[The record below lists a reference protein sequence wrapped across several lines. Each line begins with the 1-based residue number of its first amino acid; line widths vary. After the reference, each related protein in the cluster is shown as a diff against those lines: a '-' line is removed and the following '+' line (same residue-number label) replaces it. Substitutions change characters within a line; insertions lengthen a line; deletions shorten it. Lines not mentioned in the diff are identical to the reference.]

1 MRHEAILLAPLGA
14 ALLVALGCRVLPR
27 ALAHGLP
34 IAAVGIS
41 ALLSSWA
48 LAEQLDG
55 QPVAVK
61 LFDWLSIGGLRLS
74 FGLLI
79 DRLSALM
86 MCVVTWVS
94 LAVHVYTV
102 RYMRGDPGYARF
114 FALISFFTSAMLLL
128 VMADNFMQLFVGWE
142 AVGLASYLLIG
153 FWYKRPSANFA
164 SLKAFLVNRVGD
176 LGLLLGIGLIAG
188 AAGTLDYA
196 GVFAGAGPLAA
207 REITVWP
214 GISWPAL
221 DLGCVLLFVGAMG
234 KSAQM
239 PLHIWLPDS
248 MEGPTPISA
257 LIHAATMVTAGV
269 FMVARMSPLFEH
281 SQLALSMVLAVG
293 ATTALATGLV
303 AIAQQDIKRIVAWS
317 TLSQLGYMMA
327 GIGVSAYS
335 VAIYHLF
342 THAFFKALLFLA
354 AGAVIVALHHQQ
366 DIRQMGG
373 LRRRMPITYATA
385 LIGGLALAGV
395 PGTAGFFSKDALI
408 TAVSRAGG
416 PLGAYAGWCLL
427 LGVAVT
433 AFYTARLLLVVFHGG
448 KRADGPASTTAQ
460 RGRASLSDPSAG
472 SARHASL
479 EPVGPWML
487 APLVFLAVPSLLI
500 GWFTFSPVVLGNYF
514 GGSIVN
520 LPSGGPGAA
529 NLSEGTLEFFVHGLY
544 SPVFLL
550 ALLGGAT
557 AWIFCQWRPRWS
569 ERAGFLLRWP
579 ARTLRLGYGFDM
591 LVERVVIPGTRGAAR
606 GASDQADAR
615 FIDGLLVNG
624 LARTVRWGSGAM
636 RRLQTGLLY
645 HYAFVMV
652 TAICLLITWVV
663 LVRRHA

>member
-14 ALLVALGCRVLPR
+14 ALLVALGSRALPR
-27 ALAHGLP
+27 AWAHGLP
-34 IAAVGIS
+34 IAAVGLS
-41 ALLSSWA
+41 AVLSVWV

-55 QPVAVK
+55 APVTVK
-61 LFDWLSIGGLRLS
+61 LFDWLSIGGLHLS

-114 FALISFFTSAMLLL
+114 FALIAFFTFAMLLL
-128 VMADNFMQLFVGWE
+128 VMADNFMQLFMGWE

-153 FWYKRPSANFA
+153 FWFKRPSANFA
-164 SLKAFLVNRVGD
+164 SLKAFLVNRIGD

-188 AAGTLDYA
+188 AAGSLDYA
-196 GVFAGAGPLAA
+196 QVFAGADTLAA

-214 GISWPAL
+214 GVSWPAL
-221 DLGCVLLFVGAMG
+221 NLGCVLLFVGAMG

-239 PLHIWLPDS
+239 PLHVWLPDS

-281 SQLALSMVLAVG
+281 SPLALSLVLAVG

-303 AIAQQDIKRIVAWS
+303 AIVQQDIKRIVAWS

-354 AGAVIVALHHQQ
+354 AGAVIVALHHEQ
-366 DIRQMGG
+366 DIRRMGG
-373 LRRRMPITYATA
+373 LWRRMPVTYATA
-385 LIGGLALAGV
+385 LIGGLALAGI

-408 TAVSRAGG
+408 TAVSRAADPVGV
-416 PLGAYAGWCLL
+416 YAGWCLL

-433 AFYTARLLLVVFHGG
+433 AFYSARLLLVVFHGG
-448 KRADGPASTTAQ
+448 REGVQPSARAQ
-460 RGRASLSDPSAG
+460 RG
-472 SARHASL
+472 HASFPPSQAL
-479 EPVGPWML
+479 EQVGPWML
-487 APLVFLAVPSLLI
+487 VPLVFLAVPSLLI
-500 GWFTFSPVVLGNYF
+500 GWFTFSPMVLGDYF
-514 GGSIVN
+514 GGAIVN
-520 LPSGGPGAA
+520 LPGGGPGAA
-529 NLSEGTLEFFVHGLY
+529 NLSEGTLDFFLHGLY
-544 SPVFLL
+544 SPVFAL
-550 ALLGGAT
+550 ALLGGAA
-557 AWIFCQWRPRWS
+557 AWILYEWRPQWRRL
-569 ERAGFLLRWP
+569 A
-579 ARTLRLGYGFDM
+579 AAALRLPGQALRRGYGFDA
-591 LVERVVIPGTRGAAR
+591 LIERALIPGTRGLAR
-606 GASDQADAR
+606 GAADQADAR
-615 FIDGLLVNG
+615 FIDGLIVNG
-624 LARTVRWGSGAM
+624 LARTARWGSGMM
-636 RRLQTGLLY
+636 RRLQTGALY
-645 HYAFVMV
+645 HYAFAMV
-652 TAICLLITWVV
+652 TAICLLIAWVI
-663 LVRRHA
+663 LALDW

>member
-1 MRHEAILLAPLGA
+1 MRHEAILLAPLCA
-14 ALLVALGCRVLPR
+14 ALLVALGCRALPR
-27 ALAHGLP
+27 LLAHGLP
-34 IAAVGIS
+34 IAAVGAS
-41 ALLSSWA
+41 AVLSTWA
-48 LAEQLDG
+48 LVDQLNG
-55 QPVAVK
+55 PPVVVK
-61 LFDWLSIGGLRLS
+61 LFDWLSIGGLHLS

-102 RYMRGDPGYARF
+102 RYMRDDPGYARF
-114 FALISFFTSAMLLL
+114 FACIAFFTSAMLLL

-153 FWYKRPSANFA
+153 FWFKRPSANFA
-164 SLKAFLVNRVGD
+164 SLKAFLVNRIGD

-196 GVFAGAGPLAA
+196 EVFAGAGTLAV

-281 SQLALSMVLAVG
+281 SAMALSLVLAAG

-303 AIAQQDIKRIVAWS
+303 AIVQQDIKRIVAWS

-327 GIGVSAYS
+327 GAGVSAYS

-366 DIRQMGG
+366 DIRRMGG
-373 LRRRMPITYATA
+373 LWRRMPITYATA
-385 LIGGLALAGV
+385 LIGGLALAGI

-408 TAVSRAGG
+408 AAVSRADGA
-416 PLGAYAGWCLL
+416 LGAYAGWCLL
-427 LGVAVT
+427 LGVAAT
-433 AFYTARLLLVVFHGG
+433 AFYTARLLLVVFHGEPRG
-448 KRADGPASTTAQ
+448 EPQASP
-460 RGRASLSDPSAG
+460 RSP
-472 SARHASL
+472 L

-487 APLVFLAVPSLLI
+487 APLLFLAVPSLLI
-500 GWFTFSPVVLGNYF
+500 GWFTFAPVVLGDYF
-514 GGSIVN
+514 AGSVVN
-520 LPSGGPGAA
+520 LPSGGPGGA
-529 NLSEGTLEFFVHGLY
+529 NLSESTAEFFLHGLY

-550 ALLGGAT
+550 AALGGAA
-557 AWIFCQWRPRWS
+557 AWALYEWRPQWRELAAP
-569 ERAGFLLRWP
+569 ALRWP
-579 ARTLRLGYGFDM
+579 ARALKLGYGFDM
-591 LVERVVIPGTRGAAR
+591 LVERAVIPGTRGLAR
-606 GASDQADAR
+606 GAAEQADAR

-624 LARTVRWGSGAM
+624 LGRIVRWSSRAM

-645 HYAFVMV
+645 HYAFAMV
-652 TAICLLITWVV
+652 TAICLLIAWVILMV
-663 LVRRHA
+663 SG

>member
-14 ALLVALGCRVLPR
+14 ALLVALGSRALPR
-27 ALAHGLP
+27 AWAHGLP
-34 IAAVGIS
+34 IAAVGLS
-41 ALLSSWA
+41 AALSAWV

-55 QPVAVK
+55 APVTVK
-61 LFDWLSIGGLRLS
+61 LFDWLSIGGLHLS

-114 FALISFFTSAMLLL
+114 FALIAFFTFAMLLL
-128 VMADNFMQLFVGWE
+128 VMADNFMQLFMGWE

-153 FWYKRPSANFA
+153 FWFKRPSANFA
-164 SLKAFLVNRVGD
+164 SLKAFLVNRIGD

-188 AAGTLDYA
+188 AAGSLDYA
-196 GVFAGAGPLAA
+196 QVFAGAETLAA

-214 GISWPAL
+214 GVSWPAL
-221 DLGCVLLFVGAMG
+221 NLGCVLLFVGAMG

-281 SQLALSMVLAVG
+281 SPLALSLVLAVG

-303 AIAQQDIKRIVAWS
+303 AIVQQDIKRIVAWS

-354 AGAVIVALHHQQ
+354 AGAVIVALHHEQ
-366 DIRQMGG
+366 DIRRMGG
-373 LRRRMPITYATA
+373 LWRRMPVTYATA
-385 LIGGLALAGV
+385 LIGGLALAGI

-408 TAVSRAGG
+408 TAVSRAADPVGV
-416 PLGAYAGWCLL
+416 YAGWCLL

-433 AFYTARLLLVVFHGG
+433 AFYSARLLLVVFHGG
-448 KRADGPASTTAQ
+448 REGVP
-460 RGRASLSDPSAG
+460 PSAG
-472 SARHASL
+472 TGGSHSGARGTL
-479 EPVGPWML
+479 EQVGPWML
-487 APLVFLAVPSLLI
+487 VPLVFLAVPSLLI
-500 GWFTFSPVVLGNYF
+500 GWFTFSPVVLGDYF
-514 GGSIVN
+514 GGAIVN
-520 LPSGGPGAA
+520 LPGGGPGGA
-529 NLSEGTLEFFVHGLY
+529 NLSEGTLDFFLHGLY
-544 SPVFLL
+544 SPVFAL
-550 ALLGGAT
+550 ALLGGAA
-557 AWIFCQWRPRWS
+557 AWILYEWRPQWRRL
-569 ERAGFLLRWP
+569 A
-579 ARTLRLGYGFDM
+579 AAALRLPGQVLRRGYGFDA
-591 LVERVVIPGTRGAAR
+591 LLERALIPGTRSLAR
-606 GASDQADAR
+606 GAADQAEAR
-615 FIDGLLVNG
+615 LIDGLIVNG
-624 LARTVRWGSGAM
+624 LARTARWGSGMM
-636 RRLQTGLLY
+636 RRLQTGALY
-645 HYAFVMV
+645 HYAFAMV
-652 TAICLLITWVV
+652 TAICLLIAWVI
-663 LVRRHA
+663 LALDW